1 MFHAVCCLFHAKP
14 CRLSDREKTDW
25 FANYLSCFVS
35 FNHAPFRCSSLN
47 FKISTS
53 DWNETSLKL
62 HGVRLPNKC
71 SKICVILN
79 LDSLECR
86 LVTTNLLPGVR
97 LRILIGLWMMFY
109 CFKLPS
115 RRISWFFCSPGFQKS
130 GYKLHINHKGGTLNS
145 LNISEMSLMILLCM
159 HVFLLASSLS
169 QKGIFLGIIIL
180 IFFAYISKREFLLK
194 WKLL

>member
-1 MFHAVCCLFHAKP
+1 MCLILSSDTFEIFSFLSKRFQVSIP
-14 CRLSDREKTDW
+14 SQLRLS
-25 FANYLSCFVS
+25 V
-35 FNHAPFRCSSLN
+35 
-47 FKISTS
+47 
-53 DWNETSLKL
+53 
-62 HGVRLPNKC
+62 
-71 SKICVILN
+71 
-79 LDSLECR
+79 SLECR

-97 LRILIGLWMMFY
+97 LRLLIGLWMMFY

-145 LNISEMSLMILLCM
+145 LNISEMSLMILVCM
-159 HVFLLASSLS
+159 HVFLLASSLG
-169 QKGIFLGIIIL
+169 QKGIFLGTIIL

>member
-1 MFHAVCCLFHAKP
+1 MQFVVYSMRNPVVYRTAK
-14 CRLSDREKTDW
+14 KTDW

-53 DWNETSLKL
+53 DWSETSLKL

-97 LRILIGLWMMFY
+97 LRLLIGLWMMFY

-145 LNISEMSLMILLCM
+145 LNISEMSLMILVCM
-159 HVFLLASSLS
+159 HVFLLASSLG